1 MSWYFFSVFTGQTL
15 INEQLIAWMIDISDK
30 ITQLDDKIDFILKNQ
45 EKLLL
50 QSKQVTQSVDEYED
64 FEILGSLPCTDD
76 SSFVELNKKIA
87 EDNNLRQLLVR
98 IRIIIS
104 FNVLKNKTLVLKIN
118 FHAIKS

>member
-1 MSWYFFSVFTGQTL
+1 M
-15 INEQLIAWMIDISDK
+15 
-30 ITQLDDKIDFILKNQ
+30 
-45 EKLLL
+45 L
-50 QSKQVTQSVDEYED
+50 QSKQVPQSVDEYED

-104 FNVLKNKTLVLKIN
+104 FKVIKNKTLVFKIT